1 MAVATIISLV
11 VLAGLV
17 GLLLWES
24 QYECVRWSTR
34 IEVRKSGEDTRGPR
48 LRRNPAA
55 LGREHRKVNAVFT
68 PSALS

>member
-34 IEVRKSGEDTRGPR
+34 IEVRKSGKTHEVRVCAETRPR
-48 LRRNPAA
+48 WGENI
-55 LGREHRKVNAVFT
+55 GK
-68 PSALS
+68 